1 MKKEYKDLEVEVV
14 DFEAEDVITASGGCE
29 CDCPT
34 VKVVLPCPE
43 VFVPICPTKAAPCIV
58 G

>member
-14 DFEAEDVITASGGCE
+14 DFAADDVITASGGCD

-34 VKVVLPCPE
+34 VKVII
-43 VFVPICPTKAAPCIV
+43 PICPTKAMPCPYETPCIV